1 MDNIQVHHE
10 LPLRENS
17 QIAWALR
24 KESPQLKKELN
35 KYVRQARSGTLL
47 GNVIYQKYIDDTRW
61 LSRALNPN
69 KVDRVAKLSGV
80 FEKYST
86 RYEFD
91 PLMMSAQGFQE
102 SGLDQSRVSH
112 KGAIGVMQ
120 VLPSTAKDKN
130 VNIKNIHKVDNNI
143 HAGVKYMRFI
153 KDRYFSDPEIS
164 PDNQLYF
171 TLAAYNAGP
180 AKIRKMR
187 YLAKKHGYDPNVW
200 FKNVEIMTR
209 KYVSREPVTY
219 VTNINRY
226 FVIYKQLEAIGA
238 IRGIGPTAA
247 NKPK

>member
-1 MDNIQVHHE
+1 
-10 LPLRENS
+10 
-17 QIAWALR
+17 
-24 KESPQLKKELN
+24 
-35 KYVRQARSGTLL
+35 
-47 GNVIYQKYIDDTRW
+47 
-61 LSRALNPN
+61 
-69 KVDRVAKLSGV
+69 
-80 FEKYST
+80 
-86 RYEFD
+86 
-91 PLMMSAQGFQE
+91 
-102 SGLDQSRVSH
+102 
-112 KGAIGVMQ
+112 
-120 VLPSTAKDKN
+120 
-130 VNIKNIHKVDNNI
+130 
-143 HAGVKYMRFI
+143 MRFI

-226 FVIYKQLEAIGA
+226 FCNLQTA
-238 IRGIGPTAA
+238 RGNWRNTWYWPYRR